1 MKYTLLKYMK
11 LTLIEDY
18 FIIIIII
25 IITVQEYKLILAKYN

>member
-18 FIIIIII
+18 FIIIII
-25 IITVQEYKLILAKYN
+25 TVQEYKLILAKYN